1 MGEVYRA
8 RDSKLGRDV
17 ALKVLPSDFAGEP
30 QRMAR
35 FEREAQLLAA
45 LNHPNI
51 AAIYGLEESGPV
63 RALVM
68 ELVEGPTLAERIAG
82 GALPLDE
89 ALPIAL
95 DVARALEYAH
105 ERGIIHR
112 DLKPANIKV
121 TSGGAAKVL
130 DFGLAKAVEGDPS
143 SADIANSPTMS
154 RMATQAGIVLGT
166 AGYMSPEQARGK
178 PADRRAD
185 IWAFGCVLFEMLSG
199 KQPFSGETVSDALA
213 SVIRDPADW
222 TQLPA
227 QTPSRLRE
235 LLLRCLQKDSRQR
248 LQAIGDARI
257 ALEEILAGPKGSS
270 DAMPSTISGTAATQT
285 ALRRPEAPAWRGIL
299 PWALAAILAIALLAV
314 TVVSRRGHAAAQRIV
329 NLSLLIPNE
338 RSLDLTNGP
347 AVVLSP
353 DGSRV
358 AYVTLDVKSG
368 TGQLYV
374 RELNQPAAVLI
385 EGTGDAAA
393 PFFSP
398 DSQWLAFFSGG
409 GTLKRVS
416 VRGGAPLELCPI
428 IAARG
433 GDWGVDGNIIFTTA
447 FTAPLY
453 RIPASG
459 GPLQEVTHLDKKRA
473 EITHRWPQIL
483 PGNKAVLFTASAD
496 NNFFGHATVSAATL
510 DSGMPKVLVEN
521 AYFGRYLPGG
531 YLTYVSQ
538 GTLFM
543 APFDAQSLSITGAAI
558 PVLKGIDAD
567 PSNGSGQF
575 SYSADGTAAY
585 ILGNFANQPLNIVE
599 LDRKGNASLL
609 LKDQRDAASPR
620 LSPDGKKL
628 AFQKGSGGI
637 WIYDIARGSTYQL
650 TSEAAANYPSW
661 TPDGQRITYTRAF
674 TTDKNSGLRIYW
686 KRADGTGQEEV
697 LTSGDVPNA
706 FGSSWSPDGK
716 TLAYFQLARDGACC
730 EIWTMT
736 LDEKGK
742 PQPAKP
748 FLVAAQGKSSYSL
761 PMISPDGHWLAY
773 NSAETGMPEIYVV
786 RFPDQGAKAQVS
798 TGGGVEPVWSRSGH
812 ELFYELFGSSTTVM
826 SVPYTIEKGAFQA
839 GKPQPAFPGEF
850 EMRLPL
856 LSYDVTPDGSHAVVF
871 QFSGGRQSAP
881 PTVVLNWLVEAQ
893 QVVAAG
899 QATAPK

>member
-8 RDSKLGRDV
+8 RDAKLGRDI
-17 ALKVLPSDFAGEP
+17 ALKVLPGDFSGDP

-35 FEREAQLLAA
+35 FEREAQLLAS

-51 AAIYGLEESGPV
+51 AAIYGVEDSGPV

-68 ELVEGPTLAERIAG
+68 ELVEGATLSERIER
-82 GALPLDE
+82 GALPVEE

-95 DVARALEYAH
+95 DVARALEFAH

-112 DLKPANIKV
+112 DLKPANIKI
-121 TSGGAAKVL
+121 TPDGAAKVL

-143 SADIANSPTMS
+143 ATDIANSPTMS
-154 RMATQAGIVLGT
+154 RMATQAGIILGT
-166 AGYMSPEQARGK
+166 AAYMSPEQARGR

-199 KQPFSGETVSDALA
+199 KQPFSGDTVSDALA
-213 SVIRDPADW
+213 SVIKDPADW

-227 QTPSRLRE
+227 ATPPRLRE
-235 LLLRCLQKDSRQR
+235 LLQRCLQKDSRQR

-257 ALEEILAGPKGSS
+257 TLEEILAGPKGSS
-270 DAMPSTISGTAATQT
+270 DAMPAIASGPAATQL
-285 ALRRPEAPAWRGIL
+285 AARQPDAPAWRGVL
-299 PWALAAILAIALLAV
+299 PWALAAVFAVALVV
-314 TVVSRRGHAAAQRIV
+314 TITSSPHGHTAAQRTV

-338 RSLDLTNGP
+338 RNLDVTNGP

-358 AYVTLDVKSG
+358 AYALFDAKSG
-368 TGQLYV
+368 IGQLYV
-374 RELNQPAAVLI
+374 RELDQPTAVLL
-385 EGTGDAAA
+385 EGTSVAAA

-398 DSQWLAFFSGG
+398 DSQWIAFFSDS
-409 GTLKRVS
+409 TLKKVS
-416 VRGGAPLELCPI
+416 VRGGAPVELCPI

-433 GDWGVDGNIIFTTA
+433 GDWGADGNIILTTA

-459 GPLQEVTHLDKKRA
+459 GSLHEATHLDKKRA

-483 PGNKAVLFTASAD
+483 PGGKAVLFTSSAD
-496 NNFFGHATVSAATL
+496 NNFFGYASVAVAPL
-510 DSGMPKVLVEN
+510 DSGVPKILVEN

-543 APFDAQSLSITGAAI
+543 APFDVQSLSLTGAAI

-567 PSNGSGQF
+567 PSNGSGQVSF
-575 SYSADGTAAY
+575 SADGSAAY
-585 ILGNFANQPLNIVE
+585 IIGNLANQPLNVVQ
-599 LDRKGNASLL
+599 LDRKGNASVL
-609 LKDQRDAASPR
+609 LKDQRDAAGPR

-637 WIYDIARGSTYQL
+637 WIYDIARGTTYQL
-650 TSEAAANYPSW
+650 TSEAAANFPLW

-686 KRADGTGQEEV
+686 KRADGSGQEEA
-697 LTSGDVPNA
+697 LTSGNVPNA
-706 FGSSWSPDGK
+706 FASSWSPDGK
-716 TLAYFQLARDGACC
+716 TLAFFQLAQDGACC

-736 LDEKGK
+736 LDENGK

-748 FLVAAQGKSSYSL
+748 FLVASQGKSSYSL

-773 NSAETGMPEIYVV
+773 NSSESGSPQIYVV
-786 RFPDQGAKAQVS
+786 RFPDQGAKVQIS

-812 ELFYELFGSSTTVM
+812 ELFYELFGATSTVM
-826 SVPYTIEKGAFQA
+826 SVPYTIEKGEFQA
-839 GKPQPAFPGEF
+839 GKPEPAFPGEF

-881 PTVVLNWLVEAQ
+881 PTVVLNWLAQ
-893 QVVAAG
+893 ARQTVAAG